1 MLDARAP
8 VFIGGTNGS
17 GTRVYARLFDAGG
30 VFQGAQKNYAFEPEA
45 IIQYTR
51 PLVPKL
57 MAQAHAAIYRPE
69 TLPQA
74 ARDET
79 RTWIGEFAR
88 QVRSEAPA
96 GYARWGWKHPRNLYL
111 LPFLNEVFPDCVFV
125 HVIRDGRDMAL
136 AGNKADFLTLRGY
149 LGNDY
154 AATREGASAF
164 WSDVN
169 TEVADWAEDALG
181 PRYVVAR
188 LEDLCNAPREET
200 RRLMT
205 RAGIAVDDT
214 LAGQSREIVSP
225 PGTLGRWRD
234 LPDDVKSAVTAAA
247 QKGLDRFGYGAG

>member
-1 MLDARAP
+1 MLDECAP
-8 VFIGGTNGS
+8 IFVGGTNGS

-30 VFQGAQKNYAFEPEA
+30 VFQGARQNYAFEPEA

-57 MAQAHAAIYRPE
+57 VAEAHAAIYRPE
-69 TLPQA
+69 SLPQA

-79 RTWIGEFAR
+79 RSWIGEFAH
-88 QVRSEAPA
+88 QLRSEVPT
-96 GYARWGWKHPRNLYL
+96 GYARWGWKHPRNLFL
-111 LPFLNEVFPDCVFV
+111 LPFLNEIFPDCIFV

-136 AGNKADFLTLRGY
+136 AGNKGDFLTFRGFF
-149 LGNDY
+149 GHDY
-154 AATREGASAF
+154 ADTPEGASAF

-169 TEVADWAEDALG
+169 TEVAGWAEDALG

-188 LEDLCNAPREET
+188 LEDLCSDPQEET

-205 RAGIAVDDT
+205 RAGIAFDET

-225 PGTLGRWRD
+225 PASLGRWRD
-234 LPDDVKSAVTAAA
+234 LPVDVKSAVTASA
-247 QKGLDRFGYGAG
+247 QKGLSHFGYGEI